1 MVINPRAHAFSI
13 LQPQFIPG
21 RGLYILAT
29 ILFPVDVGFPAQDAC
44 IFLGD
49 VAGFEEGADVEADAV
64 VEVGGP
70 ADGLFGQGLPAYENV
85 VGLFAFEDG
94 FQLFLQGFGCC
105 EAFLCSVFTVGQASL
120 LGTDPVAQV
129 GVDQAFQA
137 GLVELVVVNQYA
149 EAVFEAVPD
158 VPDKGPVLEQLA
170 VLLEELVA
178 QPETQRLT
186 ADGIEQAVF
195 QRGGPGI
202 AIGGLQQGFQAL
214 ISGRLAAYRRQADNA
229 VVIDETGQLLA
240 TLDPFALFGGQF
252 HFRVQLC
259 RPAVAKQSGDGDV
272 QHSFIDAQIAV
283 GCPFAVFVPDHRA
296 TGVTVVDPLGGIVGI
311 GLG

>member
-1 MVINPRAHAFSI
+1 TVPLPSCRASPLASRLPTPAFFCQRQVMVINPRAHAFSI

-158 VPDKGPVLEQLA
+158 MPDKGPVLEQLA

-178 QPETQRLT
+178 QPEAEGLA
-186 ADGIEQAVF
+186 ADGVEQAGF

-202 AIGGLQQGFQAL
+202 AIGGLQEGFHAL
-214 ISGRLAAYRRQADNA
+214 VGGLFTAHRGQADNA
-229 VVIDETGQLLA
+229 VVIDKAGQCLA
-240 TLDPFALFGGQF
+240 TLDPVALFSGKSRL
-252 HFRVQLC
+252 RVQLC
-259 RPAVAKQSGDGDV
+259 RPA
-272 QHSFIDAQIAV
+272 IAE
-283 GCPFAVFVPDHRA
+283 
-296 TGVTVVDPLGGIVGI
+296 
-311 GLG
+311 